1 MILDYRYAIT
11 PVIAWFLAGTVKFIV
26 NYIRFRSEAAKLIG
40 NGGFPSNHTTVISS
54 IVFLIALSEG
64 VTTPIFGLGVA
75 VFMITII
82 DAMGI
87 RRAVGKHAEV
97 INQYITPETSATLLR
112 ERQGHTPFEVLGGLA
127 LGFLLAFA
135 IHNITF

>member
-1 MILDYRYAIT
+1 MILDYKYAIT
-11 PVIAWFLAGTVKFIV
+11 PIIAWLVAGTVKFIV
-26 NYIRFRSEAAKLIG
+26 NYIRFRSEAANLIG

-54 IVFLIALSEG
+54 IVFLIGLSEG
-64 VTTPIFGLGVA
+64 VATPIFGLGVA

-87 RRAVGKHAEV
+87 RRAVGKHATM
-97 INQYITPETSATLLR
+97 INQYVVPEPSATLLR
-112 ERQGHTPFEVLGGLA
+112 ERQGHTPFEVLGGLV

-135 IHNITF
+135 LHSI